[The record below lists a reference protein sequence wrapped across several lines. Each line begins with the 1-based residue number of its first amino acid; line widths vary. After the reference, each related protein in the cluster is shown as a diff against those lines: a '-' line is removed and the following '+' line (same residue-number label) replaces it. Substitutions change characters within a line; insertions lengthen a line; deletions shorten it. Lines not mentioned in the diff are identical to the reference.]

1 MKNRHWMIGV
11 MCWGAVGLMSGQVRL
26 LRMDEMF
33 QLADRNSKSINLHAL
48 AVDEA
53 EQAVRVARN
62 GQLPTIQAAMEFKY
76 IGDGCMTDRDFTNG
90 IHADMPHYGNSFV
103 VKASQVVYAGGKI
116 SRSIEQA
123 ELNRQVSEL
132 EYRKNRQDVRF
143 LLLGH
148 YLDLYQLHNQQVVY
162 QKNIEQTRLLV
173 KDMQAAYRQGT
184 ALKSDITRYELQLQ
198 NLELGLQHLTPV
210 NTRVQGFIK
219 RICFDEYQ
227 RVKKGDTLVIIED
240 TEYRLKVAQAEA
252 DYQSAL
258 AGKTAM
264 HTTINTTQNNIL
276 VTDAAIE
283 EQRVRLQNAEADFKR
298 YEGLLKEEAVTPQQ
312 FDRVKTDY
320 EATKARYEQLLRQ
333 KQSTSLVKQEQTQ
346 RLDQNES
353 AIKLAEAELE
363 LARLNLSYTVILA
376 TADGVTGRKEIHEGE
391 LVQQGQTLVTLVDG
405 TEKWVIA
412 NYKETQTTRMQRGQL
427 VDIQVDALPGV
438 AFEGRISSISD
449 ATGSFYSLIP
459 QDNSAGN
466 FVKVEQRIPVR
477 IEFTARNRAE
487 DLERLR
493 AGMNVECTVSF

>member
-1 MKNRHWMIGV
+1 MLVLAIGIGWTFGRFIHWGNV
-11 MCWGAVGLMSGQVRL
+11 EFTDNAQV
-26 LRMDEMF
+26 
-33 QLADRNSKSINLHAL
+33 K
-48 AVDEA
+48 
-53 EQAVRVARN
+53 
-62 GQLPTIQAAMEFKY
+62 
-76 IGDGCMTDRDFTNG
+76 
-90 IHADMPHYGNSFV
+90 
-103 VKASQVVYAGGKI
+103 
-116 SRSIEQA
+116 
-123 ELNRQVSEL
+123 
-132 EYRKNRQDVRF
+132 
-143 LLLGH
+143 
-148 YLDLYQLHNQQVVY
+148 
-162 QKNIEQTRLLV
+162 
-173 KDMQAAYRQGT
+173 
-184 ALKSDITRYELQLQ
+184 
-198 NLELGLQHLTPV
+198 QHLTPV

-276 VTDAAIE
+276 VTDATIE

-412 NYKETQTTRMQRGQL
+412 NYKETQTTRMQKGQL

>member
-1 MKNRHWMIGV
+1 MI
-11 MCWGAVGLMSGQVRL
+11 
-26 LRMDEMF
+26 
-33 QLADRNSKSINLHAL
+33 RNKRRAIPNFF
-48 AVDEA
+48 
-53 EQAVRVARN
+53 
-62 GQLPTIQAAMEFKY
+62 I
-76 IGDGCMTDRDFTNG
+76 
-90 IHADMPHYGNSFV
+90 
-103 VKASQVVYAGGKI
+103 
-116 SRSIEQA
+116 
-123 ELNRQVSEL
+123 
-132 EYRKNRQDVRF
+132 
-143 LLLGH
+143 
-148 YLDLYQLHNQQVVY
+148 
-162 QKNIEQTRLLV
+162 LLV
-173 KDMQAAYRQGT
+173 LAIGIGWTFGRFIHWGNVEFTDNAQVK
-184 ALKSDITRYELQLQ
+184 
-198 NLELGLQHLTPV
+198 QHLTPV

-412 NYKETQTTRMQRGQL
+412 NYKETQTTQMQKGQL

>member
-1 MKNRHWMIGV
+1 MI
-11 MCWGAVGLMSGQVRL
+11 
-26 LRMDEMF
+26 
-33 QLADRNSKSINLHAL
+33 RNKRRAIPNFF
-48 AVDEA
+48 
-53 EQAVRVARN
+53 
-62 GQLPTIQAAMEFKY
+62 I
-76 IGDGCMTDRDFTNG
+76 
-90 IHADMPHYGNSFV
+90 
-103 VKASQVVYAGGKI
+103 
-116 SRSIEQA
+116 
-123 ELNRQVSEL
+123 
-132 EYRKNRQDVRF
+132 
-143 LLLGH
+143 
-148 YLDLYQLHNQQVVY
+148 
-162 QKNIEQTRLLV
+162 LLV
-173 KDMQAAYRQGT
+173 LAIGIGWTFGRFIHWGNVEFTDNAQVK
-184 ALKSDITRYELQLQ
+184 
-198 NLELGLQHLTPV
+198 QHLTPV

-376 TADGVTGRKEIHEGE
+376 TTDGVTGRKEIHEGE

-412 NYKETQTTRMQRGQL
+412 NYKETQTTRMQKGQL

>member
-1 MKNRHWMIGV
+1 MI
-11 MCWGAVGLMSGQVRL
+11 
-26 LRMDEMF
+26 
-33 QLADRNSKSINLHAL
+33 RNKRRAIPNFF
-48 AVDEA
+48 
-53 EQAVRVARN
+53 
-62 GQLPTIQAAMEFKY
+62 I
-76 IGDGCMTDRDFTNG
+76 
-90 IHADMPHYGNSFV
+90 
-103 VKASQVVYAGGKI
+103 
-116 SRSIEQA
+116 
-123 ELNRQVSEL
+123 
-132 EYRKNRQDVRF
+132 
-143 LLLGH
+143 
-148 YLDLYQLHNQQVVY
+148 
-162 QKNIEQTRLLV
+162 LLV
-173 KDMQAAYRQGT
+173 LAIGIGWTFGRFIHWGNVEFTDNAQVK
-184 ALKSDITRYELQLQ
+184 
-198 NLELGLQHLTPV
+198 QHLTPV

-405 TEKWVIA
+405 TEKWGIA
-412 NYKETQTTRMQRGQL
+412 NYKETQTTRMQKGQL
-427 VDIQVDALPGV
+427 VDIQVDALPRV

>member
-1 MKNRHWMIGV
+1 MI
-11 MCWGAVGLMSGQVRL
+11 
-26 LRMDEMF
+26 
-33 QLADRNSKSINLHAL
+33 RNKRRAIPNFF
-48 AVDEA
+48 
-53 EQAVRVARN
+53 
-62 GQLPTIQAAMEFKY
+62 I
-76 IGDGCMTDRDFTNG
+76 
-90 IHADMPHYGNSFV
+90 
-103 VKASQVVYAGGKI
+103 
-116 SRSIEQA
+116 
-123 ELNRQVSEL
+123 
-132 EYRKNRQDVRF
+132 
-143 LLLGH
+143 
-148 YLDLYQLHNQQVVY
+148 
-162 QKNIEQTRLLV
+162 LLV
-173 KDMQAAYRQGT
+173 LAIGIGWTFGRFIHWGNVEFTDNAQVK
-184 ALKSDITRYELQLQ
+184 
-198 NLELGLQHLTPV
+198 QHLTPV

-320 EATKARYEQLLRQ
+320 EATKTRYEQLLRQ

-412 NYKETQTTRMQRGQL
+412 NYKETQTTRMQKGQL

>member
-1 MKNRHWMIGV
+1 MI
-11 MCWGAVGLMSGQVRL
+11 
-26 LRMDEMF
+26 
-33 QLADRNSKSINLHAL
+33 RNKRRAIPNFF
-48 AVDEA
+48 
-53 EQAVRVARN
+53 
-62 GQLPTIQAAMEFKY
+62 I
-76 IGDGCMTDRDFTNG
+76 
-90 IHADMPHYGNSFV
+90 
-103 VKASQVVYAGGKI
+103 
-116 SRSIEQA
+116 
-123 ELNRQVSEL
+123 
-132 EYRKNRQDVRF
+132 
-143 LLLGH
+143 
-148 YLDLYQLHNQQVVY
+148 
-162 QKNIEQTRLLV
+162 LLV
-173 KDMQAAYRQGT
+173 LAIGIGWTFGRFIHWGNVEFTDNAQVK
-184 ALKSDITRYELQLQ
+184 
-198 NLELGLQHLTPV
+198 QHLTPV

-227 RVKKGDTLVIIED
+227 RVKKGDTLV
-240 TEYRLKVAQAEA
+240 
-252 DYQSAL
+252 QSAL

-412 NYKETQTTRMQRGQL
+412 NYKETQTTRMQKGQL

>member
-1 MKNRHWMIGV
+1 MI
-11 MCWGAVGLMSGQVRL
+11 
-26 LRMDEMF
+26 
-33 QLADRNSKSINLHAL
+33 RNKRRAIPNFF
-48 AVDEA
+48 
-53 EQAVRVARN
+53 
-62 GQLPTIQAAMEFKY
+62 I
-76 IGDGCMTDRDFTNG
+76 
-90 IHADMPHYGNSFV
+90 
-103 VKASQVVYAGGKI
+103 
-116 SRSIEQA
+116 
-123 ELNRQVSEL
+123 
-132 EYRKNRQDVRF
+132 
-143 LLLGH
+143 
-148 YLDLYQLHNQQVVY
+148 
-162 QKNIEQTRLLV
+162 LLV
-173 KDMQAAYRQGT
+173 LAIGIGWTFGRFIHWGNVEFTDNAQVK
-184 ALKSDITRYELQLQ
+184 
-198 NLELGLQHLTPV
+198 QHLTPV

-412 NYKETQTTRMQRGQL
+412 NYKETQTTRMQKGQL

-493 AGMNVECTVSF
+493 AGMNVECTVNF

>member
-1 MKNRHWMIGV
+1 MI
-11 MCWGAVGLMSGQVRL
+11 
-26 LRMDEMF
+26 
-33 QLADRNSKSINLHAL
+33 RNKRRAIPNFF
-48 AVDEA
+48 
-53 EQAVRVARN
+53 
-62 GQLPTIQAAMEFKY
+62 I
-76 IGDGCMTDRDFTNG
+76 
-90 IHADMPHYGNSFV
+90 
-103 VKASQVVYAGGKI
+103 
-116 SRSIEQA
+116 
-123 ELNRQVSEL
+123 
-132 EYRKNRQDVRF
+132 
-143 LLLGH
+143 
-148 YLDLYQLHNQQVVY
+148 
-162 QKNIEQTRLLV
+162 LLV
-173 KDMQAAYRQGT
+173 LAIGIGWTFGRFIHWGNVEFTDNAQVK
-184 ALKSDITRYELQLQ
+184 
-198 NLELGLQHLTPV
+198 QHLTPV

-412 NYKETQTTRMQRGQL
+412 NYKETQTTRMQKGQL

-487 DLERLR
+487 DLKRLR

>member
-1 MKNRHWMIGV
+1 MI
-11 MCWGAVGLMSGQVRL
+11 
-26 LRMDEMF
+26 
-33 QLADRNSKSINLHAL
+33 RNKRRAIPNFF
-48 AVDEA
+48 
-53 EQAVRVARN
+53 
-62 GQLPTIQAAMEFKY
+62 I
-76 IGDGCMTDRDFTNG
+76 
-90 IHADMPHYGNSFV
+90 
-103 VKASQVVYAGGKI
+103 
-116 SRSIEQA
+116 
-123 ELNRQVSEL
+123 
-132 EYRKNRQDVRF
+132 
-143 LLLGH
+143 
-148 YLDLYQLHNQQVVY
+148 
-162 QKNIEQTRLLV
+162 LLV
-173 KDMQAAYRQGT
+173 LAIGIGWTFGRFIHWGNVEFTDNAQVK
-184 ALKSDITRYELQLQ
+184 
-198 NLELGLQHLTPV
+198 QHLTPV

-412 NYKETQTTRMQRGQL
+412 NYKETQITRMQKGQL